1 MLASGQTV
9 FSWGA
14 ASYNKLRRGTALE
27 IRYALWIRP
36 DACFALTDEPAANR
50 TGLHIEMTVSPGLS
64 ASTLRQ
70 TDRRKLT
77 QIKGA
82 RVSNCYEVA
91 EFKVRVS
98 APAEQPLGMQRVSG
112 RITWQAVTKDG
123 PQVVQTSAFEFP
135 VEVVE
140 HDDRTARYNENY
152 GYRAK
157 PDLIW
162 RIPALPFVLVY
173 CAVMGGDCPD

>member
-1 MLASGQTV
+1 VLPSGQTV

-14 ASYNKLRRGTALE
+14 VSYNKLRRGTALE
-27 IRYALWIRP
+27 IRYALSIRP
-36 DACFALTDEPAANR
+36 YACFSLADELATNR

-64 ASTLRQ
+64 AIPLQQ
-70 TDRRKLT
+70 TDRHKHAE
-77 QIKGA
+77 IHGA
-82 RVSNCYEVA
+82 KVSECFEVA

-98 APAEQPLGMQRVSG
+98 APAEQPLGLQRVSG

-123 PQVVQTSAFEFP
+123 PLAAQTSVFEFP

-140 HDDRTARYNENY
+140 HDDRTARYNESY
-152 GYRAK
+152 AYRAK
-157 PDLIW
+157 PDLLW

-173 CAVMGGDCPD
+173 CAVVGGDCPE